1 MAKKKPKKVTTEKK
15 KAIMKKATEYEKR
28 VAQRHRA
35 KQIGGAGKPDYQ
47 RGSTKGEVKNRKTP
61 VTKPELIN
69 TLTQSYLKQLLSG
82 MLNFLKN
89 QKTQNLILL
98 LIMKELEVVI
108 ILKFKVFV
116 VRLK

>member
-15 KAIMKKATEYEKR
+15 KAIMKKATEYEKK

-61 VTKPELIN
+61 VTKPELKKIA
-69 TLTQSYLKQLLSG
+69 K
-82 MLNFLKN
+82 KN
-89 QKTQNLILL
+89 VTEVESKAGFTKPAIKYRDRYKSNIKLFQKG
-98 LIMKELEVVI
+98 KI
-108 ILKFKVFV
+108 IPKK
-116 VRLK
+116 KKK